1 MLRGRWTADELKGDD
16 MRLGQSALVLAA
28 AAILTGVV
36 GCSSAPDDVTG
47 PAYTD
52 PMQEPPSGSSIA
64 ALTREATAEDQLPG
78 FVAEVAV
85 GNGIGD
91 LDADSVRK
99 VEEHDGVTYY
109 LGVLND
115 GRSACVYSIT
125 SDNFLGGCSV
135 GPGRVITN
143 TPGAD
148 SGLVSV
154 TLVTDGY
161 TTDLLEQKGWTR
173 IHRNVL
179 VH

>member
-1 MLRGRWTADELKGDD
+1 MQRGRSTTNELKGDD
-16 MRLGQSALVLAA
+16 MRLGQSALIVGVAA
-28 AAILTGVV
+28 VLTGVA
-36 GCSSAPDDVTG
+36 GCGSASDDVTG
-47 PAYTD
+47 PAHTA
-52 PMQEPPSGSSIA
+52 PAQEPPSGSSIA
-64 ALTREATAEDQLPG
+64 ALTREPTAEDQLPG
-78 FVAEVAV
+78 FVAEIAV

-115 GRSACVYSIT
+115 DRSACVYSIT
-125 SDNFLGGCSV
+125 SDNFLGGCSA

-161 TTDLLEQKGWTR
+161 STDLLEQKGWTR
-173 IHRNVL
+173 IHRNIL